1 MTYEIF
7 FTQKALKDIEK
18 INKSGNSKLLSKL
31 EALIVELEEHP
42 YSGTG
47 KPELLRNNY
56 SGLWSRRINLEHRL
70 IYSVDGQTVTVTLIS
85 PMVIMTNEGFFLAD
99 QREID

>member
-1 MTYEIF
+1 MSFEIY
-7 FTQKALKDIEK
+7 FTQKALKDIDK
-18 INKSGNSKLLSKL
+18 IEKSGNRKLLAKL
-31 EALIVELEEHP
+31 ESLIDELEEHP

-70 IYSVDGQTVTVTLIS
+70 IYSVDGQTITVTLIS
-85 PMVIMTNEGFFLAD
+85 AFGHYK
-99 QREID
+99 